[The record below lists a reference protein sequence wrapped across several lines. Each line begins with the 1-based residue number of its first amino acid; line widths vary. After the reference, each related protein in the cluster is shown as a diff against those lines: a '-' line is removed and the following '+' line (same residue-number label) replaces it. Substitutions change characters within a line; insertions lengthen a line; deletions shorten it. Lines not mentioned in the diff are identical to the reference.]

1 MAQAF
6 LMVVNNEYHR
16 MAQSYQQFTLRDFV
30 LDDAFRR
37 WVFQPDE
44 ENMTYW
50 HTFMLK
56 HPEKQ
61 ATIDE
66 AASLLLHLNA
76 RYDDLTD
83 ASQQRIQQV
92 IERAFD
98 ERQSVVTVV
107 QPRSGWQRFIG
118 HRPNRF
124 WQVAASITGLLLLAG
139 GVMYYQLLPNQT
151 KIHTAFG
158 ENRRVTLP
166 DGSTVLL
173 NGNSTLTY
181 TDNWTNDEAR
191 EVWLDG
197 EGFFYVTKKK
207 KENSRLKFITHTPSL
222 DITVLGTQFNVNTR
236 RGNTAVTLVEGRV
249 QLSKPDEETGRVID
263 MKPGQF
269 AVAHSRIEKVDV
281 RDEKPQRHTSW
292 IDHQFVFDN
301 TSLSD
306 IAQQLQDTYGLEIVF
321 EDSDLANRRF
331 TGNLSNQ
338 SVETL
343 LTTLSLTFD
352 LTAHR
357 NGNRISLR
365 HNP

>member
-1 MAQAF
+1 
-6 LMVVNNEYHR
+6 

-30 LDDAFRR
+30 LDDMFRR

-61 ATIDE
+61 AVVDE

-83 ASQQRIQQV
+83 ASQQRIRQV
-92 IERAFD
+92 LERAFD
-98 ERQSVVTVV
+98 EHQTKATVIR
-107 QPRSGWQRFIG
+107 PISGWQRFIG
-118 HRPNRF
+118 NRPNF
-124 WQVAASITGLLLLAG
+124 IGQLAASLTGLLLIAG
-139 GVMYYQLLPNQT
+139 GVIYYQFLPKQ
-151 KIHTAFG
+151 KQIHTAFG
-158 ENRRVTLP
+158 ENRSVTLP

-181 TDNWTNDEAR
+181 TDRWTNEGAR

-197 EGFFYVTKKK
+197 EGFFKVTKKK
-207 KENSRLKFITHTPSL
+207 NLGNRVKFITHTPSL

-236 RGNTAVTLVEGRV
+236 RGNTAVTLVEGQV
-249 QLSKPDEETGRVID
+249 QLSKPDEKTGRVIE

-269 AVAHSRIEKVDV
+269 AVAHASIEKVDV
-281 RDEKPQRHTSW
+281 RDEKPQVHTSW
-292 IDHQFVFDN
+292 VNHQFVCDN

-306 IAQQLQDTYGLEIVF
+306 IAEQLRDTYGLEIVF
-321 EDSDLANRRF
+321 ENSDLANRRF

-352 LTAHR
+352 LTAQR

>member
-1 MAQAF
+1 M
-6 LMVVNNEYHR
+6 EK
-16 MAQSYQQFTLRDFV
+16 SYQQFTLRDFV
-30 LDDAFRR
+30 LDEAFRK

-44 ENMTYW
+44 INMTYW

-56 HPEKQ
+56 NPDKQ
-61 ATIDE
+61 AIIDE

-92 IERAFD
+92 VERAFD
-98 ERQSVVTVV
+98 DQAVKSVV
-107 QPRSGWQRFIG
+107 QPLWGWQRPKAI
-118 HRPNRF
+118 
-124 WQVAASITGLLLLAG
+124 WQVAASIVGLLLIAG
-139 GVMYYQLLPNQT
+139 GIIYYQLLPKQQQ
-151 KIHTAFG
+151 IHTAFG
-158 ENRRVTLP
+158 ENRNVTLP

-181 TDNWTNDEAR
+181 TDQWDNEESR

-197 EGFFYVTKKK
+197 EGFFKVTKKQ
-207 KENSRLKFITHTPSL
+207 NVAGRVKFITHTPGL

-236 RGNTAVTLVEGRV
+236 RGSTAVTLVEGRV
-249 QLSKPDEETGRVID
+249 QLSKPDAPSGRIID

-269 AVAHSRIEKVDV
+269 ASTKPSIENVEI
-281 RDEKPQRHTSW
+281 REEKPELHTSW
-292 IDHQFVFDN
+292 VDHQFVFDN
-301 TSLSD
+301 TSLAD
-306 IAQQLQDTYGLEIVF
+306 IAQQLRDTYGLEIVF

-338 SVETL
+338 SIETL

-352 LTAHR
+352 LTAQR
-357 NGNRISLR
+357 DGNRISLR

>member
-1 MAQAF
+1 MAQP
-6 LMVVNNEYHR
+6 
-16 MAQSYQQFTLRDFV
+16 YQQFTLRDFV

-44 ENMTYW
+44 ENMTFW

-56 HPEKQ
+56 HPEQQ
-61 ATIDE
+61 AVIDE

-76 RYDDLTD
+76 HYDDLAD
-83 ASQQRIQQV
+83 ASQQRIWHV
-92 IERAFD
+92 LENAFD
-98 ERQSVVTVV
+98 QRQSTVANV
-107 QPRSGWQRFIG
+107 RPLSGWQQFR
-118 HRPNRF
+118 RKYPNF
-124 WQVAASITGLLLLAG
+124 YWQIAASLTGLLLITG
-139 GVMYYQLLPNQT
+139 GVVYYRLLPRQQS
-151 KIHTAFG
+151 IHTAFG
-158 ENRRVTLP
+158 ENRSVTLP

-181 TDNWTNDEAR
+181 TDRWTADVPR

-197 EGFFYVTKKK
+197 EGFFKVTKKQSLV
-207 KENSRLKFITHTPSL
+207 SRIKFITHTPSL

-236 RGNTAVTLVEGRV
+236 RGNTAVMLVEGRV
-249 QLSKPDEETGRVID
+249 QLSKPDEHTGRVIE

-269 AVAHSRIEKVDV
+269 ASAQSNIEKVAV
-281 RDEKPQRHTSW
+281 REEKIQVHTSW
-292 IDHQFVFDN
+292 VNHQFAFDN
-301 TSLSD
+301 TSLGD
-306 IAQQLQDTYGLEIVF
+306 IAQQLHDTYGLDIVF
-321 EDSDLANRRF
+321 EDNDLANRRF

-352 LTAHR
+352 LTVQR
-357 NGNRISLR
+357 SGNRISLR